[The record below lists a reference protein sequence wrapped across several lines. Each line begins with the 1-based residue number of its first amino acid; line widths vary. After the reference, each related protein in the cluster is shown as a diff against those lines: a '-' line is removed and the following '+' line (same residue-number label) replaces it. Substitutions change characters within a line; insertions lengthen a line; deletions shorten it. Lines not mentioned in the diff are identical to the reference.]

1 MKTTARMCSL
11 SAAFLIAGMATLC
24 TQGAEESVLGE
35 ASAPLPKVDQVR
47 VLDGEVIALAEGK
60 SFTPTNSVALPYGVK
75 VMTNLTFTVNAGR
88 ERKLMEGQI
97 LNKDGMLQSPDGS
110 LVPVMDHITQK
121 DGKVT
126 LVKEGVASVLE
137 GETKL
142 ADGSIVMA
150 DGTYIEKSGR
160 RTRLLDGQLIKLDGA
175 ALPATDTATLTAGKV
190 VIQKDGSQLTLRL
203 AQSIMM
209 ADGTKILGDGTVIN
223 SDGSTAK
230 LVEGEVLKIEG
241 VRRR

>member
-1 MKTTARMCSL
+1 MISL
-11 SAAFLIAGMATLC
+11 SAALLIAGMATLC
-24 TQGAEESVLGE
+24 TQGAEESVPGE
-35 ASAPLPKVDQVR
+35 SSAPLQKVDQVR
-47 VLDGEVIALAEGK
+47 VLDGEVFALAEGK

-126 LVKEGVASVLE
+126 LFKDGVASVLE

-150 DGTYIEKSGR
+150 DGTYIDKSRR

-203 AQSIMM
+203 SQSIMM

-223 SDGSTAK
+223 KDGSTAR
-230 LVEGEVLKIEG
+230 LAEGEVLKTEG
-241 VRRR
+241 VRRQ